1 MFHKLHNKNS
11 KNEYVWCYK
20 YKPEKLSDLIL
31 LDKHKQRFE
40 KIVQTRHLPDTL
52 LYGNAGVGKTS
63 LVNVLKN
70 ELDLDMLYINGSLDT
85 SIDIIRG
92 MVSDFTRRSSDK
104 QKCVFIDEGEKL
116 SSSAMDALKAELEL
130 CKKTSFIF
138 ATNHIE
144 KIIDPLI
151 SRCGGGIS
159 FFYSNEQKKELQ
171 KKYYKRCCEILEFEN
186 VQYDPKAV
194 AKVVQRRFPDMRNT
208 IHDLQ
213 SLYDQF
219 EKIDLK
225 NVDSLIFNLDEFFEL
240 IKSKNFDKIR
250 YYVANLTNHT
260 QIYSAIVNRIENY
273 IGSNSISDVIDSC
286 YEHAKTASQA
296 IDPSLVLVHFC
307 VSLMRCEIL

>member
-1 MFHKLHNKNS
+1 MFLNKSAND
-11 KNEYVWCYK
+11 KNKYVWAFK
-20 YKPEKLSDLIL
+20 HSPQKFDDLIL
-31 LDKHKQRFE
+31 LNSLTPKFK
-40 KIVQTRHLPDTL
+40 KIIETKSLPDLL
-52 LYGNAGVGKTS
+52 LYGPPGLGKTS

-70 ELDLDMLYINGSLDT
+70 ELDLDMLYINGSLDN
-85 SIDIIRG
+85 SIDIIRTW
-92 MVSDFTRRSSDK
+92 VSDFTRRSSNK
-104 QKCVFIDEGEKL
+104 QKCVFIDEIDRMTAG
-116 SSSAMDALKAELEL
+116 MDALKAETEQ

-171 KKYYKRCCEILEFEN
+171 KKYYKRCCEILEIEN

-194 AKVVQRRFPDMRNT
+194 AKIVQRRFPDMRNT

-225 NVDSLIFNLDEFFEL
+225 NVDSLVFNLDEFFEL

-286 YEHAKTASQA
+286 YEHAKTASKA